1 MAEDPKAFLARYG
14 PKRRIN
20 AAGPLTRLGG
30 ILMSDQVLDVMREA
44 AHCSF
49 DMPELQAKV
58 GAAIAKHCAAEA
70 AMVTTG
76 ASAGLTLGTAA
87 CLAGFSAARMDRLPD
102 TSGMPNVV
110 LMARPHRNGYDH
122 AIRLAGAVIRDV
134 GFDDRHAGSGI
145 RSVEP
150 WEYEAAIGPE
160 TVAIAYT
167 VTMDNLSALPEV
179 CAVAKKHGLP
189 VIVDAAA
196 QLPPA
201 ANLKRFTTM
210 GVDLVVFSGGKAIG
224 GPQATGIL
232 AGRRDL
238 IASALLQQ
246 QDMDVNPLYWAPP
259 ASLATRDQ
267 VIGIPHHGL
276 GRGFKA
282 GREEIVGLLAALDAF
297 VARDE
302 VAWLASLNRR
312 LETIAARIAAATPIE
327 TDLVDHGDGR
337 APELR
342 LRFGGHNGLTAFSAA
357 ERLRGLDP
365 AIHLAE
371 EGMADGRL
379 TIKLLAM
386 PESDDAYLADS
397 IVGLV
402 SG

>member
-1 MAEDPKAFLARYG
+1 MSDGTSLMARYG
-14 PKRRIN
+14 LKRRVN

-30 ILMSDQVLDVMREA
+30 SLMSDAVLDAMREA

-49 DMPELQAKV
+49 DMPDLQARV
-58 GAAIAKHCAAEA
+58 GAAIAVHTGTEA

-76 ASAGLTLGTAA
+76 ASASLTLGTAA
-87 CLAGFSAARMDRLPD
+87 CLAGFDAARMDRLPD
-102 TSGMPNVV
+102 SSGMPNVV
-110 LMARPHRNGYDH
+110 LMARPHRNAYDH

-134 GFDDRHAGSGI
+134 GFDDRYAGSGI
-145 RSVEP
+145 RGVEP

-160 TVAIAYT
+160 TVAIAFT
-167 VTMDNLSALPEV
+167 VTMENAAGLPDV
-179 CAVAKKHGLP
+179 CAVAKAHGLP

-201 ANLKRFTTM
+201 SNLKRFTAM
-210 GVDLVVFSGGKAIG
+210 GADLVAFSGGKAIG

-259 ASLATRDQ
+259 PNLVQRAQ
-267 VIGIPHHGL
+267 VKGIPHHGL

-302 VAWLASLNRR
+302 TAWLAGMNRR
-312 LETIAARIAAATPIE
+312 LAVIAARISGSTPIE
-327 TDLVDHGDGR
+327 TRLIDHGDGR
-337 APELR
+337 APELS
-342 LRFGGHNGLTAFSAA
+342 LRFGGHNGLTAAFAA
-357 ERLRGLDP
+357 EKLRALDP

-371 EGMADGRL
+371 DGMADGRL
-379 TIKLLAM
+379 TIKLMAM
-386 PESDDAYLADS
+386 KESDDSYLADS

-402 SG
+402 

>member
-1 MAEDPKAFLARYG
+1 MGEAKSFLARYG
-14 PKRRIN
+14 LKRRIN

-30 ILMSDQVLDVMREA
+30 ILMEEHVLDAMREA
-44 AHCSF
+44 ARCSF
-49 DMPELQAKV
+49 DMPELQAKA
-58 GAAIAKHCAAEA
+58 GAAIARHCGAEA

-122 AIRLAGAVIRDV
+122 AIRVAGAVIRDV

-167 VTMDNLSALPEV
+167 ATMANAGDLPAV
-179 CAVAKKHGLP
+179 CALAKAHKLP

-201 ANLKRFTTM
+201 ANLKRFTVM
-210 GVDLVVFSGGKAIG
+210 GADLVVFSGGKAIG

-259 ASLATRDQ
+259 ADLATRDQ
-267 VIGIPHHGL
+267 FVGIPHHGL

-297 VARDE
+297 VSRDE
-302 VAWLASLNRR
+302 AAWIASLNRR
-312 LETIAARIAAATPIE
+312 LKAIGDRIASATPIQARPI
-327 TDLVDHGDGR
+327 DHGDGR
-337 APELR
+337 PPELH
-342 LRFGGHNGLTAFSAA
+342 LIFGGHNGLTAFAAA
-357 ERLRGLDP
+357 EKLRAMDP

-371 EGMADGRL
+371 DGMAEGRL

-386 PESDDAYLADS
+386 PESDDSYLAES
-397 IVGLV
+397 IVSLI
-402 SG
+402 

>member
-1 MAEDPKAFLARYG
+1 MGDAQAVLARYG
-14 PKRRIN
+14 LKRRIN

-30 ILMSDQVLDVMREA
+30 ALMADEVLDAMRAA

-49 DMPELQAKV
+49 DMPELQALA
-58 GAAIAKHCAAEA
+58 GAAIARHTGAEA
-70 AMVTTG
+70 AMVATG

-87 CLAGFSAARMDRLPD
+87 CLARFDAARMDRLPD
-102 TSGMPNVV
+102 TSGMANVV
-110 LMARPHRNGYDH
+110 LMARPHRNAYDH

-134 GFDDRHAGSGI
+134 GFDDRYAGSGI
-145 RSVEP
+145 RGVEA
-150 WEYEAAIGPE
+150 WEYAAAIGPE

-167 VTMDNLSALPEV
+167 VTAENAAGLPEI
-179 CAVAKKHGLP
+179 CALAQAHDLP

-201 ANLKRFTTM
+201 TNLKRFIAM
-210 GVDLVVFSGGKAIG
+210 GADLVVFSGGKAIG

-259 ASLATRDQ
+259 PSLASRAE
-267 VIGIPHHGL
+267 VKGIPHHGL

-302 VAWLASLNRR
+302 SAWLAGMRRR
-312 LETIAARIAAATPIE
+312 LSAIAAAISASTPIE
-327 TDLVDHGDGR
+327 TTLNDPGDGR
-337 APELR
+337 APDLALFFR
-342 LRFGGHNGLTAFSAA
+342 GQNGLTAEAAA
-357 ERLRGLDP
+357 ERLRALDP

-371 EGMADGRL
+371 DGMAAGRL
-379 TIKLLAM
+379 TIKLMAM
-386 PESDDAYLADS
+386 KESDDSYLAES
-397 IVGLV
+397 IVALV
-402 SG
+402 

>member
-1 MAEDPKAFLARYG
+1 MSDAKSFLERHG
-14 PKRRIN
+14 LKRRIN

-30 ILMSDQVLDVMREA
+30 SLMADEVLDAMREA
-44 AHCSF
+44 ARCSF
-49 DMPELQAKV
+49 DMPDLQARAGV
-58 GAAIAKHCAAEA
+58 SIAAHTGAEA

-76 ASAGLTLGTAA
+76 AFASLTLGTAA
-87 CLAGFSAARMDRLPD
+87 CLAGFDAARMDRLPD

-110 LMARPHRNGYDH
+110 LMARPHRNAYDH
-122 AIRLAGAVIRDV
+122 AIRAAGAVIKDI

-150 WEYEAAIGPE
+150 WEYAAAIGPE

-167 VTMDNLSALPEV
+167 VTMDNAAGLPEV
-179 CAVAKKHGLP
+179 CAVARAHKLP

-201 ANLKRFTTM
+201 SNLKRFTAM
-210 GVDLVVFSGGKAIG
+210 GADLVAFSGGKAIG

-232 AGRRDL
+232 TGRRDL

-259 ASLATRDQ
+259 ANLVERSRL
-267 VIGIPHHGL
+267 VGIPRHGV

-282 GREEIVGLLAALDAF
+282 GREEIVGLLAALEAF
-297 VARDE
+297 VSRDE
-302 VAWLASLNRR
+302 TAWLAGLNRR
-312 LETIAARIAAATPIE
+312 LAVIAARIAEATPIE
-327 TDLVDHGDGR
+327 TRLVDHADGR
-337 APELR
+337 APELCLDFKGR
-342 LRFGGHNGLTAFSAA
+342 NGLTAAVAA
-357 ERLRGLDP
+357 ERLRNLDP

-371 EGMADGRL
+371 EGMAAGRL

-386 PESDDAYLADS
+386 KESDDAYLADS
-397 IVGLV
+397 IVGLI
-402 SG
+402 